1 MMATCHF
8 LYHEG
13 AKIILRDTTMSFE
26 EGTSE
31 DKVLALLR
39 FIQAEDLSRCSHVRR
54 LHVLMPTV
62 PDTLVN
68 ALVHLVPR
76 MTSLEVLFVSIEA
89 ALESHPDL
97 LPALSSLQSLKN
109 ILVAS
114 AGERSCE
121 LLKAV
126 RSQLTEAMIYFD
138 STRVAQTS
146 KTAYHPLVMLQRSA
160 PTLTTLV
167 CGFLVDSNIQLVL
180 VRPPAVT
187 YPHLHTLILHECA
200 PLSLFPYTTCFP
212 NLAHLCVKYN
222 GPSPWEDG
230 EPAAGPTNLAMAQ
243 RQREMNLSL
252 PGQLVNSNATPGNDA
267 PPSGSRTPGP
277 LPEYTGPLMDLWI
290 LGLTR
295 PIARLTVEDA
305 PAGGARAPR
314 ALSDVLAYARPTE
327 LSLIFRG
334 CALADVLRT
343 DFLEALASEGAEG
356 LRSLMVAVWVREG
369 DRGLDIGRALVSGLP
384 LVRSSCICVC
394 ICISCAAMGWRRGAR
409 CGCGCERI

>member
-89 ALESHPDL
+89 ALESHPGL
-97 LPALSSLQSLKN
+97 LPALSSLQSLKT

-126 RSQLTEAMIYFD
+126 RSQLAEAMIYFD

-146 KTAYHPLVMLQRSA
+146 KTAYHPLIMLQRSA

-167 CGFLVDSNIQLVL
+167 CGFLVDTNIQLVL
-180 VRPPAVT
+180 VRPPEVT

-200 PLSLFPYTTCFP
+200 PLSLFPYTACFP

-222 GPSPWEDG
+222 GPSLWEDG
-230 EPAAGPTNLAMAQ
+230 EPAGPTNLDMAQ

-252 PGQLVNSNATPGNDA
+252 AGQLAHASTP
-267 PPSGSRTPGP
+267 SQTP

-295 PIARLTVEDA
+295 PITRLTVEDA

-343 DFLEALASEGAEG
+343 DFLGALASEGAEG

-369 DRGLDIGRALVSGLP
+369 DRALDVGRALVSGPP
-384 LVRSSCICVC
+384 LRLIRSSYVCVC
-394 ICISCAAMGWRRGAR
+394 ISCVAMGLEARRSLWTWM
-409 CGCGCERI
+409 